1 MQFSNSHSW
10 HLIWLALIALAL
22 PSSQTL
28 DAATQTADVAPKQQR
43 QTPKRQPV
51 YTSKNKADLQAPPH
65 ETKGHDVAWEGWKF
79 KWQFREIEG
88 LVLTDVYFKEMS
100 VLKYIG
106 LAEIYVPYATGS
118 PRPVDFS
125 LGGFKGNPMPIEVA
139 RDCYAQGSCRA
150 LNKDGSKATGDFA
163 DVMIHDENIGFAYA
177 GATGRAP
184 GKMLVLWSM
193 CHFPGPGDGINNDG
207 YTYVIRWKLFN
218 DGRIRAEVGA
228 TGGLQHLNIDKN
240 KARGLVVGKDSNG
253 DEVFAPSHVHNFY
266 FQVDLDVDSAEDN
279 VVQELNYVND
289 ASKPMKS
296 RAVWKKV
303 ETEGGFYTN
312 PKTFRSW
319 RVLNP
324 KSLNAQGRP
333 RSYHLL
339 PSSGGSWRDGDSYKV
354 LRPDIMF
361 TKYRKNEFPYSSSDA
376 TPTLLALGNYLN
388 KERIVKEDIV
398 AWYRVAFMH
407 LARSEDWPA
416 QPIAWHGFDL
426 MPRDFLD
433 GSPLTV
439 EK

>member
-1 MQFSNSHSW
+1 MPFRISHS
-10 HLIWLALIALAL
+10 LLLLCMTILAMT
-22 PSSQTL
+22 PTYSQL
-28 DAATQTADVAPKQQR
+28 LGAAIQAATAEPKQQE
-43 QTPKRQPV
+43 QKPGRQPV
-51 YTSKNKADLQAPPH
+51 FTSKNKADLQAPPH
-65 ETKGHDVAWEGWKF
+65 ETKGHEVEWEDWKF
-79 KWQFREIEG
+79 NWQFRDIEG
-88 LVLTDVYFKEMS
+88 LVLTNVHFKGIS

-139 RDCYAQGSCRA
+139 RDCYSQGSCRA
-150 LNKDGSKATGDFA
+150 LNKDGSRASGDFA
-163 DVMIHDENIGFAYA
+163 DVMIHDEDTGFAYA

-184 GKMLVLWSM
+184 GKILVLWSM
-193 CHFPGPGDGINNDG
+193 CHFPGPGDGVNNDG

-240 KARGLVVGKDSNG
+240 KARGLVVGKDNSG
-253 DEVFAPSHVHNFY
+253 EEVFAPSHVHNFY
-266 FQVDLDVDSAEDN
+266 FQVDLDVDGANDN
-279 VVQELNYVND
+279 TVQELNYVND
-289 ASKPMKS
+289 SATPMKS

-303 ETEGGFYTN
+303 ETESGLYTN

-319 RVLNP
+319 RVLNR

-339 PSSGGSWRDGDSYKV
+339 PSSGGSWRDGDSYKI

-361 TKYRKNEFPYSSSDA
+361 TKYRETEFPYSSSDA

-388 KERIVKEDIV
+388 KERIVEADVV

-416 QPIAWHGFDL
+416 QPIVWHGFDL

-433 GSPLTV
+433 ASPLEVT
-439 EK
+439 K